1 MSSYSS
7 LGYPRFTDEETT
19 TRGGAAFAQG
29 SRDKDKAE
37 LGFQAASLSYL
48 KGKKK
53 KKKNLCLLPS
63 DFRFPGTDTETHM
76 SLPP

>member
-19 TRGGAAFAQG
+19 TRGGAALAQG
-29 SRDKDKAE
+29 SHDKDKAE

-48 KGKKK
+48 KGE
-53 KKKNLCLLPS
+53 KKNLCLLPS